1 MTPIREEVAKNLLYF
16 RKKSGLSQ
24 KEFAEKLGVRNSTV
38 STWENGKNSI
48 DIETLFRAC
57 DILHVTIYDMYGKY
71 ADSTVQEYT
80 VHEREVIAAYRANPA
95 MQSAV
100 DKLLGVQDSATTVG
114 EDIASTISAALEKTS
129 VRK

>member
-1 MTPIREEVAKNLLYF
+1 MTPIREEVAKNLLYY

-38 STWENGKNSI
+38 STWETGKNSI

-57 DILHVTIYDMYGKY
+57 DVLHVTIYDMYGKF
-71 ADSTVQEYT
+71 AQATVKEYT
-80 VHEREVIAAYRANPA
+80 VHERDVLAAYRKNPA

-100 DKLLGVQDSATTVG
+100 DKLLGI
-114 EDIASTISAALEKTS
+114 EDGADITDDMSNTISAFSESTVLK
-129 VRK
+129 